1 MSTSVLFDAPGPK
14 ARRRHRVVAITG
26 GLLLLVL
33 LALVGR
39 ALHANGEFAGA
50 KWSPFADW
58 GTWRYYLLLGIWNT
72 IKAAAAAVVLAM
84 IFGFVF
90 GVGRLS
96 RNVVI
101 RWVSGAIV
109 EFFRAVPVLIMMIF
123 FFGVFA
129 YNQVFPAA
137 WNPFAAVVT
146 ALTLY
151 NGSVIAELVR
161 SGVFGLPKGQAEAGL
176 SIGLTPGQTL
186 RNIQLP
192 QAITAMLPALV
203 SQLVVIL
210 KDTALGTIITYPE
223 LLQQAQN
230 LASARSNVIPA
241 LLVAAAVFIAINYL
255 LTWLAARLEARIN
268 RRGHTAGA
276 AIGRAPTVPGAPVDQ
291 AHAAALT
298 PHEARHDAAHAG
310 QQDRV

>member
-1 MSTSVLFDAPGPK
+1 MSGSVLFDVPGPR
-14 ARRRHRVVAITG
+14 ARRRNAIIAAVG
-26 GLLLLVL
+26 SAILLLLVV
-33 LALVGR
+33 LVIR
-39 ALHANGEFAGA
+39 ALAHNGEFTAA
-50 KWSPFADW
+50 KWNPFLEW
-58 GTWRYYLLLGIWNT
+58 STWRFYLLTGIWNT
-72 IKAAAAAVVLAM
+72 LKAAIAAVVLAM

-96 RNVVI
+96 QNTAI
-101 RWVSGAIV
+101 RWISGAVV

-123 FFGVFA
+123 FFGIYA
-129 YNQVFPAA
+129 YNGVFPAA

-176 SIGLTPGQTL
+176 SVGLTPGQTL
-186 RNIQLP
+186 RAIQLP

-241 LLVAAAVFIAINYL
+241 LLVAAALFISINYL
-255 LTWLAARLEARIN
+255 LTWLAGRLEARIN
-268 RRGHTAGA
+268 NRGHAAGG

-291 AHAAALT
+291 AHASALT
-298 PHEARHDAAHAG
+298 PREARANAAEAP
-310 QQDRV
+310 

>member
-1 MSTSVLFDAPGPK
+1 MSSSVLFDAPGPRGQ
-14 ARRRHRVVAITG
+14 RRNQIIAVIG
-26 GLLLLVL
+26 GVLL
-33 LALVGR
+33 LALAALVIR
-39 ALHANGEFAGA
+39 ALYNNGEFTSA
-50 KWSPFADW
+50 KWSPFGQW
-58 GTWRYYLLLGIWNT
+58 STWRFYLLLGIWNT
-72 IKAAAAAVVLAM
+72 LKAAVAAVALAM
-84 IFGFVF
+84 AFGFVF

-96 RNVVI
+96 QNRAI
-101 RWVSGAIV
+101 RWLSGAIV
-109 EFFRAVPVLIMMIF
+109 EFCRAVPVLIMMIF
-123 FFGVFA
+123 FFGIYA
-129 YNQVFPAA
+129 YNGVFPAA

-151 NGSVIAELVR
+151 NGAVIAELVR

-176 SIGLTPGQTL
+176 SIGLTPSQTL
-186 RNIQLP
+186 VQIQLP

-241 LLVAAAVFIAINYL
+241 LLVAAALFIGINYL
-255 LTWLAARLEARIN
+255 LTLLAGRLEARIN

-276 AIGRAPTVPGAPVDQ
+276 AIGRAPTVPGAPIDQ
-291 AHAAALT
+291 GAAAAMT
-298 PHEARHDAAHAG
+298 PHEARDAAAKAG
-310 QQDRV
+310 PQDRV